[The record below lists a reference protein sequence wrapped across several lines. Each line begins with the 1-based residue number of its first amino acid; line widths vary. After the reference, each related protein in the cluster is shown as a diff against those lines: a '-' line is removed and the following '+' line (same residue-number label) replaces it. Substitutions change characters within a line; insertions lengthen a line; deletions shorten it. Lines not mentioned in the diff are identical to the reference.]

1 MNAHDALL
9 VILDS
14 SDSSEAS
21 QGQADQSSDTD
32 EIIDDPAFEE
42 TDSGFP
48 EEATLSDDAND
59 RDILRSKDKSEEWHH
74 TPPRQQRRTNAENIV
89 RVKMGFTK
97 DVMRRADSPV
107 TAFSNF
113 ITTEMLEKNS

>member
-1 MNAHDALL
+1 MLAFAQQTSMNAHDALL
-9 VILDS
+9 EILDS

-48 EEATLSDDAND
+48 EATLSDDAN
-59 RDILRSKDKSEEWHH
+59 
-74 TPPRQQRRTNAENIV
+74 
-89 RVKMGFTK
+89 
-97 DVMRRADSPV
+97 
-107 TAFSNF
+107 
-113 ITTEMLEKNS
+113 

>member
-1 MNAHDALL
+1 MLAFAQQTSMNAHDSLL
-9 VILDS
+9 EILDS

-32 EIIDDPAFEE
+32 EIID
-42 TDSGFP
+42 

-74 TPPRQQRRTNAENIV
+74 TPPRQQH
-89 RVKMGFTK
+89 
-97 DVMRRADSPV
+97 
-107 TAFSNF
+107 
-113 ITTEMLEKNS
+113 